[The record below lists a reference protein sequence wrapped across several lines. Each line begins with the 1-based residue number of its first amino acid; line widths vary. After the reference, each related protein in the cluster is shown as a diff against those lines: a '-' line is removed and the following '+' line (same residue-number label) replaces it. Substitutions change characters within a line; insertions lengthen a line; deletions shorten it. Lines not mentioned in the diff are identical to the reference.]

1 MGVPLQFGGTVLG
14 HPLAAPVQV
23 KQVHPCVSGRI
34 PFLPSKAVFPVV
46 EVTAHLV
53 LENLVAPQAH
63 QSPIRIKVHRQ
74 ARCRVG
80 RFAPGGMRRP
90 RKPSVPRRVQSS

>member
-1 MGVPLQFGGTVLG
+1 
-14 HPLAAPVQV
+14 
-23 KQVHPCVSGRI
+23 VSGRI

-53 LENLVAPQAH
+53 LESLVAPQAH
-63 QSPIRIKVHRQ
+63 QSPIRIKAHRQ

-80 RFAPGGMRRP
+80 RFAPGGFCRP
-90 RKPSVPRRVQSS
+90 RKPSVPRRVQSFRDDPGTGSVAAPPCPTVL